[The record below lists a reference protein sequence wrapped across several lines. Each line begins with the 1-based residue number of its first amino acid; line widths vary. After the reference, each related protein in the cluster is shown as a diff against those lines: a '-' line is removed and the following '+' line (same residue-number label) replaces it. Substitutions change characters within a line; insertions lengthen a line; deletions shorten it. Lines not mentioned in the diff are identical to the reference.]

1 MLDYDIFTFLNQLK
15 QNNNREWFKK
25 NKLLHDLSR
34 KKIVALSEKLFDLLK
49 VDNQLDKFKIFRIY
63 RDVRFSKNKTP
74 YKNHFGIAFHR
85 KKPEFRGGYYLHFEP
100 ENSFIATGFWK
111 PNKDD
116 LLRIRKEIECDHIY
130 FKDVIKHQDLVG
142 KWNSL
147 TGDQLKTA
155 PKGFERDHPGIE
167 LLRFKQFIYLKKI
180 KDKDIFSES
189 FSPWVVDQFKAAKP
203 FVNYMGNVL
212 TTDLNGESI
221 L

>member
-1 MLDYDIFTFLNQLK
+1 MLDQDVFIFLNQLK
-15 QNNNREWFKK
+15 QNNNRDWFKQ
-25 NKLLHDLSR
+25 NKHLHDHSR
-34 KKIVALSEKLFDLLK
+34 KKTIEFSENLFNLLK
-49 VDNQLDKFKIFRIY
+49 GDNQLDKFKVFRIY

-85 KKPEFRGGYYLHFEP
+85 KKPEYRGGYYLHFEP

-111 PNKDD
+111 PNKED
-116 LLRIRKEIECDHIY
+116 LFRIRKEIECDHLY
-130 FKDVIKHQDLVG
+130 FKDVINHPNFVA

-167 LLRFKQFIYLKKI
+167 FLRFKQFIYLKKI
-180 KDKDIFSES
+180 KDKDIFNES
-189 FSPWVVDQFKAAKP
+189 FSSWVADQFKAAKP
-203 FVNYMGNVL
+203 FVDYMGDVL